1 MSSLLEEKHQPFK
14 EKRRRN
20 AMSLKETKQI
30 VKIGNEAEEIER
42 KKIENEEK
50 RENTYLAKV
59 IIVTPG
65 GPDEGVSLNELPGL
79 KEKILKPEYM
89 NLTNAAEEID
99 TLVNNL
105 INPNSKYIKHHDNEN
120 KTIYYT
126 AKNNPQERIEAHDVR
141 VTGETKES
149 KESKESKEPVKQK
162 WTYCKKDCVNQLK
175 PKIVKELNSTA
186 YMLRL
191 LSNSVI
197 DMSEDKSKPLKFFYD
212 PSNNDKLTKEWE
224 NDHKYFELKVLD
236 ENTQKGRLIMGFGP
250 SASGKTY
257 WAENAIKLL
266 NSSISNFPNSFLSVD
281 GGDVRKYS
289 EIYQDIIIALRD
301 HPVGGFT
308 NLVKASKLD
317 FLHTNLF
324 SSSDVKK
331 KIKSYLLL
339 QSEKY
344 TQRMNAQRANNN
356 ADIELMSPV
365 SIYVPETASSSP
377 LRVSAYKKAVSP
389 FIKITNDNEW
399 IGLYIWQGKTSNLD
413 KKWVK
418 KIKKKYSNKLGN
430 ENIEAK
436 STTVS
441 GTTREEEEG
450 KKYSSSAYRMSERN
464 GLYAIKQAP
473 GGRINIHNSGGK
485 TTKKTFNKSVV
496 IEYANKNN
504 QHILNQEKL
513 NSFNAIYIREAKVP
527 VSLLSGGR
535 MTRRLRKKS
544 RNRKT
549 KRKGRK
555 KNRRKTKHKGRKRSR
570 KR

>member
-1 MSSLLEEKHQPFK
+1 MASFLEQKKPFP
-14 EKRRRN
+14 EKRRRK
-20 AMSLKETKQI
+20 AMNMEELRRIEQI
-30 VKIGNEAEEIER
+30 GDEVEEIER
-42 KKIENEEK
+42 KKLEKEEK

-59 IIVTPG
+59 IIVTPE
-65 GPDEGVSLNELPGL
+65 GPDGGVPLNELPEL

-99 TLVNNL
+99 TLVNNV
-105 INPNSKYIKHHDNEN
+105 INPNSKYIKHHDNDN

-126 AKNNPQERIEAHDVR
+126 STNNPHERIEADDLR
-141 VTGETKES
+141 VIGET
-149 KESKESKEPVKQK
+149 KESKEPVKQK

-266 NSSISNFPNSFLSVD
+266 NSSIPNFPNSFLSVD

-289 EIYQDIIIALRD
+289 EIYQDIIQALND
-301 HPVGGFT
+301 HPGTSGFA

-317 FLHTNLF
+317 FLHENLF
-324 SSSDVKK
+324 SSGDVKK

-344 TQRMNAQRANNN
+344 THRMNSQRANNN
-356 ADIELMSPV
+356 EDIELMSPV

-377 LRVSAYKKAVSP
+377 LRVSAYKKAVNP
-389 FIKITNDNEW
+389 YINITNDKKW
-399 IGLYIWQGKTSNLD
+399 IGLYIWQGKTPKLD
-413 KKWVK
+413 RQWVK
-418 KIKKKYSNKLGN
+418 KIKKKYQKKLGN

-441 GTTREEEEG
+441 GTSREEEEG
-450 KKYSSSAYRMSERN
+450 KKYSRSAFRLSERN

-473 GGRINIHNSGGK
+473 GGSIIIHNSGGEM
-485 TTKKTFNKSVV
+485 TEGTFNKSVV
-496 IEYANKNN
+496 IEYPNKNN
-504 QHILNQEKL
+504 QRILNQEKL
-513 NSFNAIYIREAKVP
+513 NSFNAIYIKEAKVP
-527 VSLLSGGR
+527 VSVSSGGR
-535 MTRRLRKKS
+535 RTRRLRKKS
-544 RNRKT
+544 SKRKT

-555 KNRRKTKHKGRKRSR
+555 KKRRRTKHKRRKRSR